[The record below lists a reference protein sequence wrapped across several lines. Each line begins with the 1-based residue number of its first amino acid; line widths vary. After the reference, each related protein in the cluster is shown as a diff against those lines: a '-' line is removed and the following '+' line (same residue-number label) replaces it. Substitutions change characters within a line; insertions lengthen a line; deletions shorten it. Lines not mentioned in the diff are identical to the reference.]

1 MGSNSGVSRYSRHQH
16 LFYNYYI
23 SGSNRSALLAD
34 NTLFFGNNKSLTY
47 FDPDDVDGHLDE
59 DQVLIT
65 GLEVD
70 GRPVGIGDKINGQT
84 VLAEGISYT
93 SSITLNNEN
102 RDFVLSFNNL
112 SYAEEQQKY
121 NYRLLPYQTHWLVS
135 NDGEKA
141 TYMNLP
147 EGDYTFEVK
156 NIYPDGKDGKVTSL
170 QIHIL
175 PHWSRTL
182 PFRLFILLLLAGGV
196 AYLIRLVKHR
206 QMRMEREM
214 RMEHELLSVNLEREK
229 ERQIRMERENFLQV
243 RHMNYVRR

>member
-1 MGSNSGVSRYSRHQH
+1 M
-16 LFYNYYI
+16 
-23 SGSNRSALLAD
+23 
-34 NTLFFGNNKSLTY
+34 
-47 FDPDDVDGHLDE
+47 DGHLDE

-147 EGDYTFEVK
+147 EGLY
-156 NIYPDGKDGKVTSL
+156 I
-170 QIHIL
+170 
-175 PHWSRTL
+175 
-182 PFRLFILLLLAGGV
+182 
-196 AYLIRLVKHR
+196 
-206 QMRMEREM
+206 
-214 RMEHELLSVNLEREK
+214 
-229 ERQIRMERENFLQV
+229 
-243 RHMNYVRR
+243 

>member
-1 MGSNSGVSRYSRHQH
+1 MG
-16 LFYNYYI
+16 
-23 SGSNRSALLAD
+23 
-34 NTLFFGNNKSLTY
+34 
-47 FDPDDVDGHLDE
+47 GHLDE

-156 NIYPDGKDGKVTSL
+156 NIYPDGK
-170 QIHIL
+170 
-175 PHWSRTL
+175 
-182 PFRLFILLLLAGGV
+182 
-196 AYLIRLVKHR
+196 
-206 QMRMEREM
+206 MERLHHSKYIFY
-214 RMEHELLSVNLEREK
+214 RIGVVHCLSDYLFYCYWPVVWL
-229 ERQIRMERENFLQV
+229 I
-243 RHMNYVRR
+243 